1 MKAVKLIRPVA
12 LTASL
17 FAAASVIQAE
27 EFSKSE
33 IEEIVHQYI
42 LEHPEVIA
50 EAIYK
55 LQDRAEQEKAQ
66 KEAESLQKMTDMLI
80 NNPIDPVGG
89 NTNGSITIV
98 EFFDYNCGYCKRAND
113 TLQALIAENPDLKV
127 VYKEWPILSES
138 SDKAA
143 RIALAANLAYPEKYE
158 ALHRALLDTRSL
170 RSESDIWKAIEKLE
184 LDKAAI
190 EAKLSDESIDQHISE
205 TSQLAQS
212 LGITGTPAF
221 VVGGRILK
229 GAYPQAEI
237 QKAIDQAREDS

>member
-1 MKAVKLIRPVA
+1 MKAVKFIQPVA
-12 LTASL
+12 LAASL
-17 FAAASVIQAE
+17 FAAASFTQAE

-50 EAIYK
+50 EAIHK
-55 LQDRAEQEKAQ
+55 LQQRAEQEKAQ
-66 KEAESLQKMTDMLI
+66 KEAESLQQMTDMLI

-89 NTNGSITIV
+89 NSEGSLTIV

-113 TLQALIAENPDLKV
+113 TLQALIADNPDLKV

-138 SDKAA
+138 SGTAA
-143 RIALAANLAYPEKYE
+143 RIALAANLVYPEKYE
-158 ALHRALLDTRSL
+158 ALHRALLSTRSL
-170 RSESDIWKAIEKLE
+170 RSENDVWKVIEQQQ
-184 LDKAAI
+184 LDRAAI
-190 EAKLSDESIDQHISE
+190 EAKLNDESIEQHISE
-205 TSQLAQS
+205 TSYLAQQ

-237 QKAIDQAREDS
+237 QKAIDEAKDS